1 MKCMFVEIG
10 AGGAVSISAERS
22 YFLGEKKDMKLS
34 TLNGADIFI
43 GADAK
48 TPYGG
53 LGGEISTSSSFFMK
67 KGKKRYKS
75 WITIGANVGAGAEVS
90 AKAGVKYTFQ
100 RIGIGFDGK
109 VRYVSVFEEK

>member
-53 LGGEISTSSSFFMK
+53 LGGEISTSSSIIK
-67 KGKKRYKS
+67 QRKKS